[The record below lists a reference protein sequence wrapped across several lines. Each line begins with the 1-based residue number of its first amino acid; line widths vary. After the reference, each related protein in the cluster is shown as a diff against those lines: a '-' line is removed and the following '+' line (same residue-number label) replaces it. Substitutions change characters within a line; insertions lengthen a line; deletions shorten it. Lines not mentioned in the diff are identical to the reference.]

1 MATFGNFANRLPDPA
16 FNVAPDGSTTNAGA
30 GDFGPGFKSVKF
42 TSTQPVSVTRTNSGR
57 VITRAIVGHHWKI
70 AISYNP
76 MTRAEFEPIAS
87 FLEERR
93 GRLKPFF
100 VVLPQHASPQT
111 ASSGTIST
119 TGTIASGDSNF
130 LATGSTASGMN
141 LERGDMITIND
152 SSNSNHLKAYK
163 IIRVHTSTNKLSSDS
178 DLDSANERRYYVS
191 PPFEKDV
198 TSGSTVVYTNPLIRV
213 INTKDVF
220 EYSLGT
226 NNLYEFSL
234 TLEEA
239 QP

>member
-1 MATFGNFANRLPDPA
+1 MATFGTFANRLPDPA

-30 GDFGPGFKSVKF
+30 GDFGPGFASVKF
-42 TSTQPVSVTRTNSGR
+42 TSEQPVSMTRTNSGR

-70 AISYNP
+70 EISYHP
-76 MTRAEFEPIAS
+76 MTRAEFEPIYN

-100 VVLPQHASPQT
+100 VVLPQYASPQT

-119 TGTIASGDSNF
+119 SGTISSGATNF
-130 LATGSTASGMN
+130 LAQGTSVSGLN
-141 LERGDMITIND
+141 LGRGDMITFND

-163 IIRVHTSTNKLSSDS
+163 IVRVHTATNKLSSDS
-178 DLDSANERRYYVS
+178 ALDQTNERRYYVS
-191 PPFEKDV
+191 PPIEKEI

-213 INTKDVF
+213 INTKDVI
-220 EYSLGT
+220 EYDLGT
-226 NNLYEFSL
+226 NNLYQFSL

>member
-1 MATFGNFANRLPDPA
+1 MATFGTFANRLPDPA
-16 FNVAPDGSTTNAGA
+16 FNIAPDGSTTNAGA
-30 GDFGPGFKSVKF
+30 NDFGPGFASVRF
-42 TSTQPVSVTRTNSGR
+42 TSEQPVSMTRTNSGR

-70 AISYNP
+70 NISYNP

-100 VVLPQHASPQT
+100 IVLPQYASPQT
-111 ASSGTIST
+111 ASSGTIT
-119 TGTIASGDSNF
+119 TVGTIASGDSNF
-130 LATGSTASGMN
+130 LAQGTSASGMN
-141 LERGDMITIND
+141 LTRGDMITIND

-163 IIRVHTSTNKLSSDS
+163 ITRVHDSSNKLSADS
-178 DLDSANERRYYVS
+178 DLDAANERRYYVT
-191 PPFEKDV
+191 PPFEKDI

-220 EYSLGT
+220 EYNLGT
-226 NNLYEFSL
+226 NNLFEFSL

>member
-1 MATFGNFANRLPDPA
+1 MATFGTFANRLPDPA
-16 FNVAPDGSTTNAGA
+16 FNIAPDGSTTNAGA
-30 GDFGPGFKSVKF
+30 GDFGPGFKSVRF
-42 TSTQPVSVTRTNSGR
+42 TSEQPVSMTRTNSGR

-70 AISYNP
+70 NISYNP

-111 ASSGTIST
+111 ASSGTIT
-119 TGTIASGDSNF
+119 TVGTIASGDSNF
-130 LATGSTASGMN
+130 LAQGTSTSGMN

-178 DLDSANERRYYVS
+178 DLDSTNERRYYVS

-220 EYSLGT
+220 EYNLGT